1 MDRWRLAGIH
11 SGKSIRRSRDR
22 EQPAFPW
29 SWDSWISIR
38 PKVIIISGKRNRGT
52 KFFFHTS
59 KNEIQLRGLTYS
71 GVSKRGRLIL
81 LASSLGNNTR
91 ICSTYVIGN
100 RKCVFFHTFSCLES
114 FKIIEFIALHSS
126 RWVQWRSKIDD
137 YFARIFHYILS
148 FFRVNSLRSIIF
160 YYLVYLDI
168 PLYYSIF
175 VNGAKVENISNIYIF
190 IYIITHGKNVSQWWR
205 VEKKDRCRSLISQPL
220 KFLRNGSVTRESC
233 QVLH

>member
-1 MDRWRLAGIH
+1 MSNLSIGSLLERDFILREVIRSVNIEITTRKRAESREGGWRGAAWSSHYRVIRSSARKTRCYNIRIHTCGEEEGMDRWRLAGIH

-126 RWVQWRSKIDD
+126 RWVQWRSKIV
-137 YFARIFHYILS
+137 LS
-148 FFRVNSLRSIIF
+148 R
-160 YYLVYLDI
+160 
-168 PLYYSIF
+168 
-175 VNGAKVENISNIYIF
+175 
-190 IYIITHGKNVSQWWR
+190 
-205 VEKKDRCRSLISQPL
+205 
-220 KFLRNGSVTRESC
+220 
-233 QVLH
+233 